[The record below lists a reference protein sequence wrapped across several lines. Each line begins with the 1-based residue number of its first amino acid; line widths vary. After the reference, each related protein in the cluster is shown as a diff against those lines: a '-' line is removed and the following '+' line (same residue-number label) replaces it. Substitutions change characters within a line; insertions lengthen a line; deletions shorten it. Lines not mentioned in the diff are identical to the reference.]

1 VKAELAPVNDR
12 PTNVLAY
19 VTLAL
24 ALMAGVAV
32 ADVDAETRLPIPTWM
47 RN

>member
-1 VKAELAPVNDR
+1 MNAELAAVNDR
-12 PTNVLAY
+12 PINVLAY

-24 ALMAGVAV
+24 ALMLGVAV
-32 ADVDAETRLPIPTWM
+32 ADADAETRLPIPTWM